1 MFDNHV
7 VLTGSIKLIYAHVFL
22 SFSVL
27 AKVELS
33 MNETVDVYI
42 GDMAEILCQYTSTN
56 SDSKPRFLIQWFVV
70 SENWRSDYLKLSTA
84 VIWNLKVKQL
94 PHH

>member
-7 VLTGSIKLIYAHVFL
+7 VLTGSIMLIYAHVFL

-84 VIWNLKVKQL
+84 VIWSLKV
-94 PHH
+94 